1 MQFGGHPVI
10 LECLDF
16 IMVLELVW
24 LVVVNLLV
32 WGIVDFCPVAVL
44 ANVVK
49 LAGRLL
55 LADHK

>member
-1 MQFGGHPVI
+1 
-10 LECLDF
+10 
-16 IMVLELVW
+16 MVLELVW

-55 LADHK
+55 LADHKSLSAGS